1 MKKRQ
6 KNKKN
11 PYQNKTSHE
20 FIRWGTLG
28 PQIHK
33 EASLPSDS
41 DDRDFHIAPT
51 KKRNLCISEGIRG
64 NISLR
69 SISREYDSWK
79 KT

>member
-51 KKRNLCISEGIRG
+51 KKKESMHFRR
-64 NISLR
+64 
-69 SISREYDSWK
+69 DTWK
-79 KT
+79 HFS

>member
-33 EASLPSDS
+33 EAYLVIQMIGT
-41 DDRDFHIAPT
+41 FI
-51 KKRNLCISEGIRG
+51 
-64 NISLR
+64 
-69 SISREYDSWK
+69 
-79 KT
+79 